1 MTEQELIQK
10 ILKGNTHAFENVVNA
25 NKTMVY
31 SIALRLS
38 KSREEAEE
46 LAQDVFMRVYENL
59 HTFQGQ
65 SALKTWI
72 YKIAFNWCMNK
83 TKTKR
88 HHESVSYE
96 TQFQLSDFT
105 LNAYEQLAQAEM
117 QEALKE
123 ALHKLDQVDSIIVT
137 LFYLEEM
144 SIDEISEVLSFSKSN
159 IKVKLFRARKKLKE
173 IIDSQHL

>member
-1 MTEQELIQK
+1 MTEQELISQV
-10 ILKGNTHAFENVVNA
+10 LNGNTHAFERIVNQH
-25 NKTMVY
+25 KTMVY
-31 SIALRLS
+31 SLALRIS
-38 KSREEAEE
+38 QQTEDAEE
-46 LAQDVFMRVYENL
+46 LAQDVFMRVFENL
-59 HTFQGQ
+59 ASFKGE
-65 SALKTWI
+65 SKLKTWI

-88 HHESVSYE
+88 HYESVSYE
-96 TQFQLSDFT
+96 TQYQLSDFT

-117 QEALKE
+117 QEALRE
-123 ALHKLDQVDSIIVT
+123 AMHKLDQVDSIIVT

-173 IIDSQHL
+173 IIETKQL